1 MCGDNDTKQF
11 VYFPD
16 FEEIGSF
23 SLDTENKK
31 ILTHNF
37 IWMGSSLVSEFYT
50 VYSFNGEKYIIEKQ
64 IRFELSEDLKKTTLI
79 ETEGDVDIQV
89 VKAVYVLDYDYY
101 NVGVDKTDERLKP
114 YYEDGSYWDLDGEKW
129 TSIFEGELLDR

>member
-1 MCGDNDTKQF
+1 
-11 VYFPD
+11 
-16 FEEIGSF
+16 
-23 SLDTENKK
+23 
-31 ILTHNF
+31 
-37 IWMGSSLVSEFYT
+37 MGSSLVSEFYT

-89 VKAVYVLDYDYY
+89 VKAVYVLDYDYS

-114 YYEDGSYWDLDGEKW
+114 YYEDGSYRDLDGEKW